1 MNKTSK
7 SGVAKVVVLVV
18 VAAVAALG
26 VYYFT
31 SDVGRTRIQE
41 THKQYAYWTPE
52 NIAKNPELYLAFCET
67 EAEKALMSLKASE
80 IAVAQNRATLQNT
93 LSEATT
99 KIGVG
104 ERALNELKG
113 LYAAAEANA
122 AWPLSWQGRSLD
134 ADNAKR
140 QIVGLHKQ
148 VEAQKSL
155 KGKVESGIRKLEA
168 QVDRIQEGRAET
180 QSQIAE
186 IKTSREILKVQ
197 KLTDDLTTRLTSIK
211 GVLQATIHT
220 ASETSGPMSLDQL
233 AESSVGLVDESE
245 FNAIMG
251 K

>member
-1 MNKTSK
+1 MNKQSK
-7 SGVAKVVVLVV
+7 SGVAKVLVLIV
-18 VAAVAALG
+18 VAAVAGLG

-67 EAEKALMSLKASE
+67 EAEKALQSLKASE

-93 LSEATT
+93 LTEAGN
-99 KIGVG
+99 KINVG
-104 ERALNELKG
+104 EKALNELK
-113 LYAAAEANA
+113 ASFSAAEANG
-122 AWPLSWQGRSLD
+122 AWPVSWQGRSLD
-134 ADNAKR
+134 ADQVKR

-155 KGKVESGIRKLEA
+155 KGKVEAGIRKLEA
-168 QVDRIQEGRAET
+168 QVERIQEGRAET

-197 KLTDDLTTRLTSIK
+197 KLTEDLTTRLTSIK

-220 ASETSGPMSLDQL
+220 ASETSGPMSLEQL
-233 AESSVGLVDESE
+233 AESSVGTVDESE

-251 K
+251 L